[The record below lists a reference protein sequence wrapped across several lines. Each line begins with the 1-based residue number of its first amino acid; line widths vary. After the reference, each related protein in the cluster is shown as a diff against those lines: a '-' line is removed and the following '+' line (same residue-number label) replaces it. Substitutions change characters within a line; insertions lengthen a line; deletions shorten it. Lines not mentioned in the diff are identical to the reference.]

1 MRVLRTAMMAM
12 VAAAMGCGSD
22 NGTGTVRVSVWGEEY
37 IQDMI
42 PPVMGAEAGIENG
55 WTVRYT
61 KFLVNLGAVRLATS
75 ASAAPSGTLAGF
87 RVFDLHTLTGPLVIG
102 TFSNV
107 SAVRQADVGY
117 ALAPVDASSSAGNAT
132 AADVTLMRAGS
143 YAVYVE
149 GTASKAG
156 VADVRFRWGFTGR
169 TDFSDCHDSTEQ
181 PGVAVPTSGT
191 ASMQLTLHGDHLFY
205 DDLQSPDARLRFDA
219 IAAADANGDREVTLD
234 ELGAVQLTTL
244 PMTQYSTGP
253 LPNVRTLRDFV
264 THLVSTVGHF
274 NGEGHCQERR
284 S

>member
-1 MRVLRTAMMAM
+1 MRSLRSAMMAL
-12 VAAAMGCGSD
+12 ALAAMGCGPDS
-22 NGTGTVRVSVWGEEY
+22 GTGTVRVSVWGEAY

-42 PPVMGAEAGIENG
+42 PPVTGAEAGLENG
-55 WTVRYT
+55 WTVRYA
-61 KFLVNLGAVRLATS
+61 KFLVNLGGVRLATS
-75 ASAAPSGTLAGF
+75 PGAAPSGTLAGF

-102 TFSNV
+102 TFAGV
-107 SAVRQADVGY
+107 SAERQADVRY
-117 ALAPVDASSSAGNAT
+117 AIAPVDASSSAGNAT
-132 AADVTLMRAGS
+132 AADVALLRAGNS
-143 YAVYVE
+143 AVYVE

-169 TDFSDCHDSTEQ
+169 TDFFDCHDATEQ
-181 PGVAVPTSGT
+181 LGVAVPTSGT
-191 ASMQLTLHGDHLFY
+191 ASMQLTIHGDHLFY

-219 IAAADANGDREVTLD
+219 IAGADANGDREVTLD

-264 THLVSTVGHF
+264 TYLVSTVGHF